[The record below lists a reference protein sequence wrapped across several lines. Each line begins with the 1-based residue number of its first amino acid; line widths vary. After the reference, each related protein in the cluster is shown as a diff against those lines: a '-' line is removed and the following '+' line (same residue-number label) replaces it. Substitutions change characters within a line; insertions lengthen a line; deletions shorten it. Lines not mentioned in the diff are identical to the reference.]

1 MKLVKL
7 VNVKRRTFNGVKFGK
22 TVNVQEENV
31 ALYLRSGFE
40 LVAKVTEQTE
50 AEKKKAEKDAKA
62 QAKKDAKAQKKADAQ
77 AKKQADLDAE
87 YEEKKG
93 DDKIPDLE
101 EKGDDNEDDA
111 EDDEENGDDALDLDE
126 DDAEKDGLDAELEK

>member
-7 VNVKRRTFNGVKFGK
+7 LNVTRRTFNGVKFGK
-22 TVNVQEENV
+22 TVNVQVENV

-40 LVAKVTEQTE
+40 LVAMVTEQTE
-50 AEKKKAEKDAKA
+50 AEKKKAEKNAKA
-62 QAKKDAKAQKKADAQ
+62 QAKKDTIAQKKKDAQ

-93 DDKIPDLE
+93 DDKVPELE
-101 EKGDDNEDDA
+101 ENED
-111 EDDEENGDDALDLDE
+111 EDEDEDEEKGDDALDLDDE
-126 DDAEKDGLDAELEK
+126 DAEKDGLDAELEK

>member
-7 VNVKRRTFNGVKFGK
+7 LNVTRRTFNGVKFGK

-40 LVAKVTEQTE
+40 LVAKVTEMTE
-50 AEKKKAEKDAKA
+50 AEKKKAEKNAKA
-62 QAKKDAKAQKKADAQ
+62 QAKKDAKAKKDADAQ

-87 YEEKKG
+87 YEKKKWDDKLPELEENG
-93 DDKIPDLE
+93 DDK
-101 EKGDDNEDDA
+101 EDDA
-111 EDDEENGDDALDLDE
+111 EDDEDGADALDLDE

>member
-7 VNVKRRTFNGVKFGK
+7 LNVTRRTFNGVKFGK

-50 AEKKKAEKDAKA
+50 AEKKKAEKNAKA
-62 QAKKDAKAQKKADAQ
+62 QAKKDTIAQKKKDAQ

-93 DDKIPDLE
+93 DDKVPELE
-101 EKGDDNEDDA
+101 ENED
-111 EDDEENGDDALDLDE
+111 EDEDEDEEKGDDALDLDDE
-126 DDAEKDGLDAELEK
+126 DAEKDGLDAELEK